1 MKRFLA
7 FVVATAAFAQVPEQD
22 LVHQLQEKVAAQE
35 TQIQE
40 LTKILRGIVAN
51 QNGQTRTVSLTSA
64 NALPAAPTP
73 ELILPDKQAAAPTVV
88 TAPLSWAL
96 GSAFITPIGFADF
109 TSVNRSTNPGTG
121 IGTNFG
127 SIPFSNA
134 TNGNLT
140 ESRLSAQNSR
150 VGLRVDTKV
159 GDSIVLG
166 YLESDF
172 LGFLPANGAVSSN
185 SDSLRLRL
193 YWLDVRRKKL
203 EVLAGQSWSMLTPGR
218 KGISPLPGDLFYTQN
233 IDVNYQAG
241 LVWGRVPQFRAVYH
255 ASDAWAMGVSLENP
269 EQYIGG
275 SSGGGLV
282 TLPSGLA
289 SAYANQLDNGNTT
302 LSVPGLRP
310 DIIAKIAWD
319 GHAPGKRN
327 VHAEIGGVLRT
338 MKVYDPAKL
347 NSFEATGGGV
357 QANFNVEIFRNARLV
372 TNNYYSD
379 GGGRYIFGQAPDMII
394 RGDGRPSLV
403 HAGSTVSGFEVQVKK
418 SLLYGYYGGVYIAR
432 DTAIDPANSAL
443 VGYGYAGS
451 SNGQNRSIQEITL
464 GLTQTLW
471 KDAKYGAVSLM
482 TQYSYVFRS
491 PWYVAAG
498 QPASAQTNMVFVDV
512 RYTLP
517 GLAPTIK

>member
-40 LTKILRGIVAN
+40 LTQILRGIVAN
-51 QNGQTRTVSLTSA
+51 QTASTRTVSLNTTA
-64 NALPAAPTP
+64 NAIPASPAP
-73 ELILPDKQAAAPTVV
+73 ELIVPRPEPPAAAP
-88 TAPLSWAL
+88 APLSWAL

-109 TSVNRSTNPGTG
+109 TSVNRSTNPGSG

-140 ESRLSAQNSR
+140 ENRLSTQNSR
-150 VGLRVDTKV
+150 IGLRVDTKV

-203 EVLAGQSWSMLTPGR
+203 EILAGQSWSMLTPGR
-218 KGISPLPGDLFYTQN
+218 NGISPLPGDLFYTQN

-255 ASDAWAMGVSLENP
+255 PSNAWAMGVSVENP

-282 TLPSGLA
+282 TLPSALA
-289 SAYANQLDNGNTT
+289 TAYANQLDNGNTT
-302 LSVPGLRP
+302 LSVPGLHP

-319 GHAPGKRN
+319 GHAGKRN
-327 VHAEIGGVLRT
+327 VHAEFGGVLRT
-338 MKVYDPAKL
+338 MKVYDPARL
-347 NSFEATGGGV
+347 NSFEATGGGA
-357 QANFNVEIFRNARLV
+357 QANFNVEIFKNARLV

-379 GGGRYIFGQAPDMII
+379 GGGRYIFGQAPDLII
-394 RGDGRPSLV
+394 RGDGTPSLV
-403 HAGSTVSGFEVQVKK
+403 HAGSTVSGLEIQVKK
-418 SLLYGYYGGVYIAR
+418 TLLYAYYGGVYIAR
-432 DTAIDPANSAL
+432 DTTIDPATGAR
-443 VGYGYAGS
+443 VGYGYTGS
-451 SNGQNRSIQEITL
+451 PNGQNRSIQEITM

-471 KDAKYGAVSLM
+471 KDPKFGAVSLM
-482 TQYSYVFRS
+482 TQYSYVLRS

-498 QPASAQTNMVFVDV
+498 QPASAQTDMVFVDI

-517 GLAPTIK
+517 GAAPTIK

>member
-1 MKRFLA
+1 MKRFIC
-7 FVVATAAFAQVPEQD
+7 FIVATAAFAQVPEQD

-40 LTKILRGIVAN
+40 LTQILRGIVAN
-51 QNGQTRTVSLTSA
+51 QAASTRTVSLNTTA
-64 NALPAAPTP
+64 NVAPASPAPEFIAPKPAAP
-73 ELILPDKQAAAPTVV
+73 AAAP
-88 TAPLSWAL
+88 APLSWAL

-109 TSVNRSTNPGTG
+109 TSVNRSTNPGSG

-140 ESRLSAQNSR
+140 ENRLSTQNSR
-150 VGLRVDTKV
+150 IGLRVDTKV

-166 YLESDF
+166 YLEADF
-172 LGFLPANGAVSSN
+172 LGFLPTNGAVSSN
-185 SDSLRLRL
+185 SDSLRMRL
-193 YWLDVRRKKL
+193 YWLDVRRKKF

-218 KGISPLPGDLFYTQN
+218 NGISPLPGDLFFTQN
-233 IDVNYQAG
+233 IDTNYQAG

-255 ASDAWAMGVSLENP
+255 PTNAWALGVSLENP

-282 TLPSGLA
+282 TLPSALA
-289 SAYANQLDNGNTT
+289 TAYVSQLDNGNTT
-302 LSVPGLRP
+302 LSVPGLHP
-310 DIIAKIAWD
+310 DIIAKLAWD
-319 GHAPGKRN
+319 GHAGKRN

-338 MKVYDPAKL
+338 MKVYDPARL
-347 NSFEATGGGV
+347 ASFEATGGGG
-357 QANFNVEIFRNARLV
+357 QANLNVEIFKNARLV

-379 GGGRYIFGQAPDMII
+379 GGGRYIFGQAPDLII
-394 RGDGRPSLV
+394 RGDGTLSLV
-403 HAGSTVSGFEVQVKK
+403 HAGSTVSGLEVQVKK
-418 SLLYGYYGGVYIAR
+418 SLFYSYYGGVYIAR
-432 DTAIDPANSAL
+432 DSAIDPATGAR

-451 SNGQNRSIQEITL
+451 SNGQNRSIQEITM
-464 GLTQTLW
+464 GFTQTLW
-471 KDAKYGAVSLM
+471 KDPKFGALSFM

-491 PWYVAAG
+491 PWYVAPG
-498 QPASAQTNMVFVDV
+498 QPASAQTNMVFADL

-517 GLAPTIK
+517 GAPPTIK

>member
-1 MKRFLA
+1 MRRFLA
-7 FVVATAAFAQVPEQD
+7 FIVATAAFAQVPEQD

-40 LTKILRGIVAN
+40 LTQILRGVVAN
-51 QNGQTRTVSLTSA
+51 QTVSTRPVSLNTTA
-64 NALPAAPTP
+64 NVSPASPAPEFIVPKPAAP
-73 ELILPDKQAAAPTVV
+73 AVAS
-88 TAPLSWAL
+88 APLSWAL

-127 SIPFSNA
+127 SIPFSTA

-140 ESRLSAQNSR
+140 ESRLSEQNSR
-150 VGLRVDTKV
+150 IGLRVDTKV

-193 YWLDVRRKKL
+193 YWLDVRRKKF
-203 EVLAGQSWSMLTPGR
+203 EVMAGQSWSMLTPGR
-218 KGISPLPGDLFYTQN
+218 KGISPLPSDLFYTQN
-233 IDVNYQAG
+233 VDVNYQAG

-255 ASDAWAMGVSLENP
+255 PTDAWALGVSLENP

-275 SSGGGLV
+275 SAGGGVV

-289 SAYANQLDNGNTT
+289 SAYGNQLDNGTTT
-302 LSVPGLRP
+302 LSVPGLHP
-310 DIIAKIAWD
+310 DIIAKLAWD

-338 MKVYDPAKL
+338 MKVYNPVKQ
-347 NSFEATGGGV
+347 STFEAVGGGI
-357 QANFNVEIFRNARLV
+357 QANFNVEIFKNVRLV

-379 GGGRYIFGQAPDMII
+379 GGGRYIFGQAPDLII

-403 HAGSTVSGFEVQVKK
+403 HAGSTVSGFEAQVKK
-418 SLLYGYYGGVYIAR
+418 SLFYAYYGGVYIAR
-432 DTAIDPANSAL
+432 NTAIDPANGSR
-443 VGYGYAGS
+443 VGYGYTGS
-451 SNGQNRSIQEITL
+451 PNGQNRSIQEITM
-464 GLTQTLW
+464 GVTQTLW
-471 KDAKYGAVSLM
+471 KDAKYGAVSVM
-482 TQYSYVFRS
+482 TQYSYVFRN

-498 QPASAQTNMVFVDV
+498 QPASAQTNMVFANL

-517 GLAPTIK
+517 GAPPTIK